1 MLPLGPINE
10 KHPEKPSSV
19 FYQPFPRFSEC
30 KITPFPTQ
38 KLPIGSNATAYRQFI
53 FLFLNYLSI
62 LPTSSMN
69 LANFFWHKAL

>member
-1 MLPLGPINE
+1 MLSRSGPINE
-10 KHPEKPSSV
+10 KHSQPDLSSDC
-19 FYQPFPRFSEC
+19 EC
-30 KITPFPTQ
+30 KVTPFPTQ